1 MAIYVQDFLVEVLEL
16 VIKLLSGIRV
26 SIETMLDHLT
36 GEAIS
41 SLLGSIMSLILR
53 IPRLAWVA
61 VNVTEGSDTVNT
73 AYHNFTGAAA
83 ENSLSIVGPVD
94 GTSGIT
100 YMLNG
105 TLNSGNSDIGPKL
118 LTVSFDLIA
127 ALLVA
132 MADFAQDLPAIF
144 PWG

>member
-1 MAIYVQDFLVEVLEL
+1 VAVYIQDFLVEVLEL

-36 GEAIS
+36 GETIS
-41 SLLGSIMSLILR
+41 SLLGSVMSLILR

-61 VNVTEGSDTVNT
+61 VNITEGNGTVNT
-73 AYHNFTGAAA
+73 AYHNLTGAAA
-83 ENSLSIVGPVD
+83 ENSLDIVGPVD

-100 YMLNG
+100 YILNG
-105 TLNSGNSDIGPKL
+105 SLNSGNSDIGPKL
-118 LTVSFDLIA
+118 LTASFDLIA
-127 ALLVA
+127 ALLVT
-132 MADFAQDLPAIF
+132 MADFAQDIPAIF